1 MKHIICIFYCKHLF
15 LCLDNIK
22 MLTFLFCTKLYCEKY
37 NYVKSAHILS
47 KNDRN
52 NPKSN
57 VYLQ

>member
-1 MKHIICIFYCKHLF
+1 
-15 LCLDNIK
+15 
-22 MLTFLFCTKLYCEKY
+22 MLTFFFFTKLYCEKY

-57 VYLQ
+57 VYLQQ